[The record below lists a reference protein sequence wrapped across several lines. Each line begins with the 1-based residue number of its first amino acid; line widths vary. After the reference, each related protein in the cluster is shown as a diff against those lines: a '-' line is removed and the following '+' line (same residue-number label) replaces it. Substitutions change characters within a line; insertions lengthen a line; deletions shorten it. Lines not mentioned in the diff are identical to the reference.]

1 MKVIVII
8 HDGIVSGARTDIAE
22 PLEVEVLDIDK
33 DYEDYER
40 LKEYE
45 DQLYTDPSLREK
57 RRPHNSPFRCQ
68 GRRMI
73 NRSRKFSFTPARRRI
88 ASVIS
93 Q

>member
-22 PLEVEVLDIDK
+22 PLEIEVLDIDK

-45 DQLYTDPSLREK
+45 DQLYTDPSLR
-57 RRPHNSPFRCQ
+57 
-68 GRRMI
+68 
-73 NRSRKFSFTPARRRI
+73 
-88 ASVIS
+88 SVDHTTVRFDVREDE
-93 Q
+93 

>member
-45 DQLYTDPSLREK
+45 DQLYSDPALR
-57 RRPHNSPFRCQ
+57 
-68 GRRMI
+68 
-73 NRSRKFSFTPARRRI
+73 
-88 ASVIS
+88 SVDPTTVHFDIEEDE
-93 Q
+93 